1 MYRLFFFFLEVSEFD
16 CIVYI
21 YIVFNRSLIEVIG
34 PLRGYFSIMRKT
46 IGFVSL
52 MADLKKG
59 VVIKH

>member
-21 YIVFNRSLIEVIG
+21 YIVFNRSIG

-52 MADLKKG
+52 MADLKKD